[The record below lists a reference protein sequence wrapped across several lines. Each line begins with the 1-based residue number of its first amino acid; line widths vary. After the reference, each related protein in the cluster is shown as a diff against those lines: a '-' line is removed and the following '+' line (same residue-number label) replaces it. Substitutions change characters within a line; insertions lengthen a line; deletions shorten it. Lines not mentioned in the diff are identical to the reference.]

1 MKGRKDS
8 SRPKSLPLKQK
19 NASRR
24 GMPKNRSFGDSG
36 NQVMMIE
43 LRKKIIIFM
52 DIIDLPVYDASAAT
66 DELVM
71 RLMRDLQKLYPEIVL
86 RNQLSELKGAS
97 TEQVLASFCKALKS
111 IGESWMT
118 NHDRLD
124 KLSYDL
130 PSFKEDVNSD
140 QLVET
145 VLATLDCLIK
155 MARDEFDMMDDDDQK
170 GEGYSPRNSSFGKFL
185 SDSESCTS
193 ARKANVGSKSPLLWT
208 LRVQAVGKLNPI
220 DVKHL
225 SLHLSKQGAHGTS
238 NGLDKSG
245 QLVEEPSIEAD
256 LESNPEKAIAAT
268 DDEEVRHRSSRE
280 DTKEVPNT
288 SLDENANGKEID
300 NTSDDIETPTTA
312 PETLEADTTQV
323 SLPPPSPSTLS
334 LNLPI
339 SSPSIL
345 QQPTTSTPPPLPS
358 PSTLSLNPPLS
369 SPSILQQPTTST
381 PPPLL
386 PPTRLQ
392 FSLPNTV
399 TETKIPVPPTPP
411 SPPILQRNVA
421 TLPLPPPPS
430 PSLATLQPT
439 VAAPPPPPLPTLT
452 PQNAAAAVLPRPPPP
467 PPMAPRSMQVAPP
480 TPPPTPMPP
489 GSTRTG
495 PPPGSPSG
503 GPPPPPPP
511 PGSSNGAPPPPPP
524 PGSSSEGPPAPP
536 PMLRGQP
543 NGAAPP
549 PPPAFGAARSLRP
562 KKDTKLKRSS
572 QMGYLYRLLK
582 GKVEGSSLDGKSANG
597 RKGGIGSSSGG
608 KQGMADAL
616 AEMTKRSAYF
626 QQIEEDAQKYA
637 KPIMEMRT
645 TLSSFQ
651 TKDMSELIDFHKK
664 VESIL
669 EHLTDESQVLSRFEG
684 FPTRKLETIRMAA
697 ALHSKLNTMLIELQ
711 NWKLA
716 APLGQLL
723 DKSERYFNKIKGEID
738 AMDRTKDDEAKKF
751 QSQNIH
757 FDFNILIRIKEAMVD
772 VSSSCMEMALK
783 DRREA
788 KAAENTG
795 RKTDQKQTKICVKM
809 LWRAFQFAF
818 RVYTF
823 AGGHDDRADMLT
835 KELANEI
842 ESVPH
847 HH

>member
-1 MKGRKDS
+1 MTIGNCFGSLFRRKPSGMKGRKDS

-155 MARDEFDMMDDDDQK
+155 MARDEFDMMDEDDQK

-193 ARKANVGSKSPLLWT
+193 VSSCPSPVTPSSVLPELIDCSPQAQKKANVGSKSPLLWT

-220 DVKHL
+220 DIKHL

-256 LESNPEKAIAAT
+256 LESNTEKAIAAT

-300 NTSDDIETPTTA
+300 NTSDDVETPTTA

-345 QQPTTSTPPPLPS
+345 QQPTTSTPLPLPS

-369 SPSILQQPTTST
+369 SPSILQHTTTST
-381 PPPLL
+381 PPPLP

-421 TLPLPPPPS
+421 TLPPPPPPS

-452 PQNAAAAVLPRPPPP
+452 PQNAAAAGLPPPP
-467 PPMAPRSMQVAPP
+467 
-480 TPPPTPMPP
+480 
-489 GSTRTG
+489 
-495 PPPGSPSG
+495 
-503 GPPPPPPP
+503 
-511 PGSSNGAPPPPPP
+511 
-524 PGSSSEGPPAPP
+524 
-536 PMLRGQP
+536 
-543 NGAAPP
+543 
-549 PPPAFGAARSLRP
+549 
-562 KKDTKLKRSS
+562 
-572 QMGYLYRLLK
+572 
-582 GKVEGSSLDGKSANG
+582 
-597 RKGGIGSSSGG
+597 
-608 KQGMADAL
+608 
-616 AEMTKRSAYF
+616 
-626 QQIEEDAQKYA
+626 
-637 KPIMEMRT
+637 
-645 TLSSFQ
+645 
-651 TKDMSELIDFHKK
+651 
-664 VESIL
+664 
-669 EHLTDESQVLSRFEG
+669 HLHQW
-684 FPTRKLETIRMAA
+684 
-697 ALHSKLNTMLIELQ
+697 H
-711 NWKLA
+711 
-716 APLGQLL
+716 
-723 DKSERYFNKIKGEID
+723 
-738 AMDRTKDDEAKKF
+738 
-751 QSQNIH
+751 H
-757 FDFNILIRIKEAMVD
+757 
-772 VSSSCMEMALK
+772 
-783 DRREA
+783 
-788 KAAENTG
+788 
-795 RKTDQKQTKICVKM
+795 DQCK
-809 LWRAFQFAF
+809 
-818 RVYTF
+818 
-823 AGGHDDRADMLT
+823 
-835 KELANEI
+835 
-842 ESVPH
+842 
-847 HH
+847 